1 MDVQLT
7 EIGTSEKR
15 IISHEGSLWVKY
27 RTGKG
32 NGEYKRVRCRAG
44 QAHMA

>member
-15 IISHEGSLWVKY
+15 IISHEGSLERSV
-27 RTGKG
+27 GKVQDRK
-32 NGEYKRVRCRAG
+32 YKRAQGRAR
-44 QAHMA
+44 MA